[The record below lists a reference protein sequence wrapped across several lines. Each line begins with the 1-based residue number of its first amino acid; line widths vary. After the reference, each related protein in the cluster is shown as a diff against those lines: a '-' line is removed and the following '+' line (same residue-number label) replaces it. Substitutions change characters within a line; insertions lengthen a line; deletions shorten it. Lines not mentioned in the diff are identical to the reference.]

1 VGIAGGG
8 IVTDETRFIH
18 DPATE
23 VDPLGDVDKE
33 EEKATKHNRAKVGSG
48 RPSSLL
54 YTYGPGAIM
63 DLPQFT
69 IMPTGLDDW
78 DRIWRRRTY
87 IPQIRAP
94 RLREVVSR
102 MLGSRD
108 VQLRPHPWQP
118 KKISLS
124 SEGSDLGVPAR
135 VFPQWLRCTGCDRLG
150 MLSQFDYHNTHPF
163 RTDLACFEH
172 GKCTG
177 RGGDKTRKATR
188 RTAVPA
194 RYLLACVNGHLDE
207 FPYELWV
214 HHGKPCAQAQFPALT
229 MVDRTVGKGA
239 SAVIGCASCGLRRP
253 MSEAQGEAGKL
264 KLPTCRGRHP
274 HLDSY
279 EQSGCS
285 NETKL
290 ILVGASNLWFP
301 ATQSIIVMPESAE
314 EQADE
319 LVNQI
324 RVALGNKLAKYRD
337 NLDMLRDLL
346 DSAKVDVTM
355 LSDGA
360 LSEAVS
366 TAAQPAVSPSE
377 QLEWLRA
384 WDPVDL
390 LVPEW
395 RYLQM
400 DPQGDHHSDPVS
412 GLTLSKRDRHPDLR
426 PELSRVLAVER
437 LRKVNALVG
446 YTRIDDMD
454 RVGDLPARLAPLTR
468 TSRPAWTVATED
480 RGEGIFLQLDEE
492 KVANWE
498 SRVSD
503 TRLWRD
509 HKEAHRR
516 NFSRRFSDTAKDVE
530 PNTRLKPPRYWLI
543 HTFAHVLIRE
553 LAMTCGYSAAS
564 LSERLYAWP
573 QADGR
578 EAAAGLLIC
587 TTAADSDGTLGGLVQ
602 LSEPDRLE
610 RVISSAL
617 FRATRCSSDPVCAM
631 RTPQDPE
638 DFLHGAACHCCVMAS
653 ETSCERAN
661 RFLDR
666 RFLVD
671 LPGSGLGFFG
681 RGY

>member
-1 VGIAGGG
+1 M
-8 IVTDETRFIH
+8 TRFVH
-18 DPATE
+18 DPANA
-23 VDPLGDVDKE
+23 VDPLGDAE
-33 EEKATKHNRAKVGSG
+33 EEAEKGTKHNRAKVGSG

-69 IMPTGLDDW
+69 IMPAGLDDW
-78 DRIWRRRTY
+78 DRIWNRRDG

-94 RLREVVSR
+94 RLREVVGR
-102 MLGSRD
+102 MLSSRD

-124 SEGSDLGVPAR
+124 SEGNDLGVPAR
-135 VFPQWLRCTGCDRLG
+135 VFPQWLRCTGCDMLG
-150 MLSQFDYHNTHPF
+150 MLSQFDYRNTHPY

-177 RGGDKTRKATR
+177 RGGDKSRKAAR

-214 HHGKPCAQAQFPALT
+214 HHGKPCVQAQFPQLK
-229 MVDRTVGKGA
+229 MVDRTAGKGA
-239 SAVIGCASCGLRRP
+239 SATIGCASCGMRRP
-253 MSEAQGEAGKL
+253 MNEAQGEAGKA
-264 KLPTCRGRHP
+264 KLPRCRGRHP
-274 HLDSY
+274 HLDAF
-279 EQSGCS
+279 EPGGCGS
-285 NETKL
+285 ETRL

-314 EQADE
+314 EQTGE
-319 LVNQI
+319 LANQI
-324 RVALGNKLAKYRD
+324 RVTLGEKLAKYRD

-346 DSAKVDVTM
+346 EAGKVDVTM
-355 LSDGA
+355 LSDDELAGA
-360 LSEAVS
+360 VTTASEP
-366 TAAQPAVSPSE
+366 PASVEE
-377 QLEWLRA
+377 QQEWLRD

-395 RYLQM
+395 RYLLK
-400 DPQGDHHSDPVS
+400 DPQGDRHGDEVS
-412 GLTLSKRDRHPDLR
+412 GLTLSKRDCHPELR
-426 PELSRVLAVER
+426 PELTRVLAVEK

-454 RVGDLPARLAPLTR
+454 RVGDLPQRLAPLTR
-468 TSRPAWTVATED
+468 TTRPAWTVATED
-480 RGEGIFLQLDEE
+480 RGEGIFLQLAEDA
-492 KVANWE
+492 VADWE
-498 SRVSD
+498 QRVLATD
-503 TRLWRD
+503 LWRD
-509 HKEAHRR
+509 HRDAHRR
-516 NFSRRFSDTAKDVE
+516 NFARRFSDTAKDVE
-530 PNTRLKPPRYWLI
+530 PDTRLRPPRYWLI

-573 QADGR
+573 RTDTR
-578 EAAAGLLIC
+578 DAAAGLLIC

-610 RVISSAL
+610 RVVSAAL
-617 FRATRCSSDPVCAM
+617 FRATRCSSDPVCAR

-671 LPGSGLGFFG
+671 LPGNDVGFFG
-681 RGY
+681 RGD